1 MLQKIKFDKEKRV
14 GKQVYCTMPTYTP
27 MLPQQGLLNPMNVIY
42 PKRAV
47 TALLMMQQMVTRRQL
62 NLKGKIV
69 TQKSKVTLKAA
80 VTMTHNNQLKMI
92 ILIYIIDRHLP
103 FTITL
108 LGLTK

>member
-14 GKQVYCTMPTYTP
+14 GKQVSCTMPTYTP
-27 MLPQQGLLNPMNVIY
+27 KLPQQGLQSVIY
-42 PKRAV
+42 PKRVV
-47 TALLMMQQMVTRRQL
+47 TALLLMQQMATRRQL

-92 ILIYIIDRHLP
+92 ILIYIIDRHLL
-103 FTITL
+103 FTITP

>member
-14 GKQVYCTMPTYTP
+14 EKQVSCTMPTYTP
-27 MLPQQGLLNPMNVIY
+27 KLPQQGLQSVIY

-47 TALLMMQQMVTRRQL
+47 TALLLMQQMATHRQL

-80 VTMTHNNQLKMI
+80 VTMTHNNQQKMI
-92 ILIYIIDRHLP
+92 ILIYIIDRHLL
-103 FTITL
+103 FTTTP